1 MRCHD
6 VTWRTEGSSRS
17 VPSRGTCGSPA
28 GVGPCCGAPP
38 KALLSAPRGWG
49 EVAAARGRCHS
60 PHVAGRISA
69 SAIKHHVGRAWVS
82 SNCFYLHNEAQ
93 HGILLVSERGK
104 SKPVPDKQPAPSPTR
119 SSSHPF
125 PRTDG
130 CGVSPAPGSLL
141 PPGSTVPPP
150 ALSVGA
156 VTADPPPPSP
166 ICPCSTAPGGA
177 PCGQWIPVWFCH
189 HGRTATFSQ
198 QRWHPAQPSG
208 PGGRRL
214 SQDEGRR
221 CHASSWGA
229 GGSAPCG
236 FHGTSPVRAQQVSLQ
251 PV

>member
-156 VTADPPPPSP
+156 VTAAPPLHRPSVP
-166 ICPCSTAPGGA
+166 AAPLPAEPRAGNGSQFGFVTTDGQRRSRSNGGTQRSHQVLEAVVYHRTKGGA
-177 PCGQWIPVWFCH
+177 ATRVRGAPEGQ
-189 HGRTATFSQ
+189 
-198 QRWHPAQPSG
+198 
-208 PGGRRL
+208 RR
-214 SQDEGRR
+214 
-221 CHASSWGA
+221 A
-229 GGSAPCG
+229 GSMALP
-236 FHGTSPVRAQQVSLQ
+236 Q
-251 PV
+251 